1 MSNKEIASYFNQ
13 LAKIMELHGENKF
26 KIRSYSS
33 AYLTIRKLDQPLTE
47 MDDAE
52 IGSLKGVGKAIS
64 AKIKEVIE
72 TKELTALNRYYEI
85 TPPGVRELL
94 GVKGFGPKKIY
105 ALWKDL
111 GIESPIEALY
121 ACNENRLIDLKGFGE
136 KTQKDFKKKL
146 EYFLKSRNRYHYAS
160 LEPIANDISAN
171 IVKANAK
178 LKIELVGQMS
188 RKTTIVD
195 QIDFLIAGK
204 SKDFKL
210 KIKELDPVEE
220 TENSIKT
227 KYEENIPVNFHFCS
241 IDQFGIKSLEMSTD
255 EKFAKQLKGFEKI
268 KKAKTE
274 EEVFE
279 QLKINY
285 ILPEWREPEYT
296 LKQLDK
302 FDSKNLVEA
311 TDLKGVLHNHSTYS
325 DGIHTLEEMAEFTR
339 SQGYQ
344 YLGISDHSKAAFYAN
359 GLKEDRVL
367 QQWEEIDEL
376 NKKWDDFKIFKSI
389 ESDILNDGSLDYEK
403 DILAKFDFVIASVHT
418 NLKMDKTKAT
428 SRLIKAIE
436 NPYTKILGHPTG
448 RLLLARE
455 GYPID
460 HKKVIDAC
468 SKNGV
473 SIELNANPYR
483 LDIDWRWIP
492 YCMSKDVKVSINP
505 DAHSKEGILDMHF
518 GTIAARKGGLT
529 KTSCLNAME
538 ITEFQDFISR

>member
-72 TKELTALNRYYEI
+72 TKELTALNRYHEI

-255 EKFAKQLKGFEKI
+255 EKFAKQLKGLAKI

>member
-1 MSNKEIASYFNQ
+1 MSNKEIAGFFNQ
-13 LAKIMELHGENKF
+13 LAKIMELHDENKF

-52 IGSLKGVGKAIS
+52 INALKGVGKAIS
-64 AKIKEVIE
+64 AKIKEIIE
-72 TKELTALNRYYEI
+72 TGESSTLNRYNEI

-94 GVKGFGPKKIY
+94 SVKGFGPKKIY

-146 EYFLKSRNRYHYAS
+146 EYFLKSRNRYHFAS
-160 LEPIANDISAN
+160 LEEIANDIYSN
-171 IVKANAK
+171 ITKANSK
-178 LKIELVGQMS
+178 LKIELVGQMR

-195 QIDFLIAGK
+195 QIDFLIASK
-204 SKDFKL
+204 PKDFKL

-220 TENSIKT
+220 EDDCIKT

-241 IDQFGIKSLEMSTD
+241 AENFGIQSLQMSTD
-255 EKFAKQLKGFEKI
+255 EKFAKQLKGLGKI
-268 KKAKTE
+268 KKAETE
-274 EEVFE
+274 EAVFE
-279 QLKINY
+279 ALKINY
-285 ILPEWREPEYT
+285 IIPEWREPEYT
-296 LKQLDK
+296 IKDVEK
-302 FDSKNLVEA
+302 FDTKNLIEE

-339 SQGYQ
+339 SKGYQ

-359 GLKEDRVL
+359 GLKEDRVM
-367 QQWEEIDEL
+367 QQWEEIDKL

-389 ESDILNDGSLDYEK
+389 ESDILNDGSLDYEE
-403 DILAKFDFVIASVHT
+403 DILKQFDFVIASVHT

-428 SRLIKAIE
+428 ARLITAIE

-448 RLLLARE
+448 RLLLSRE

-492 YCMSKDVKVSINP
+492 YCMNKNVKIAINP
-505 DAHSKEGILDMHF
+505 DAHSKEGILHMHF
-518 GTIAARKGGLT
+518 GTIAARKGGLS
-529 KTSCLNAME
+529 KASCLNAME
-538 ITEFQDFISR
+538 ITDFQEFISH

>member
-1 MSNKEIASYFNQ
+1 MSNKEIAAFFNQ
-13 LAKIMELHGENKF
+13 LAKIMELHDENKF
-26 KIRSYSS
+26 KIRSYSN
-33 AYLTIRKLDQPLTE
+33 AYLTIRKLDQPLIE
-47 MDDAE
+47 MDTTE
-52 IGSLKGVGKAIS
+52 INALKGVGKAIS
-64 AKIKEVIE
+64 AKIKEIIE
-72 TKELTALNRYYEI
+72 TGESSTLNRYNEI

-94 GVKGFGPKKIY
+94 SVKGFGPKKIY

-146 EYFLKSRNRYHYAS
+146 EYFLKSRNKYHYAS
-160 LEPIANDISAN
+160 LEDIANDILAN
-171 IVKANAK
+171 IVKANSK
-178 LKIELVGQMS
+178 LKIDLVGQMR

-204 SKDFKL
+204 PKDFKL
-210 KIKELDPVEE
+210 KINELDPVEDKE
-220 TENSIKT
+220 DVIKT

-241 IDQFGIKSLEMSTD
+241 ADQFGIQSLQLSTN
-255 EKFAKQLKGFEKI
+255 EKFRKQLKGFEEI
-268 KKAKTE
+268 KKAETE
-274 EEVFE
+274 EAVFE
-279 QLKINY
+279 QLNINY
-285 ILPEWREPEYT
+285 IIPEWREPEYT
-296 LKQLDK
+296 IKDTEKLDA
-302 FDSKNLVEA
+302 KNLVEE

-325 DGIHTLEEMAEFTR
+325 DGIHTLKKMAEFTR
-339 SQGYQ
+339 SKGYQ

-359 GLKEDRVL
+359 GLKEDRLL
-367 QQWEEIDEL
+367 QQWEEIDKL

-389 ESDILNDGSLDYEK
+389 ESDILNDGSLDYEEE
-403 DILAKFDFVIASVHT
+403 ILKQFDFVIASVHT
-418 NLKMDKTKAT
+418 NLKMDKEKAT
-428 SRLIKAIE
+428 ARLITAIE

-492 YCMSKDVKVSINP
+492 YCMSKDVKIAINP
-505 DAHSKEGILDMHF
+505 DAHSKEGILHMHF

-529 KTSCLNAME
+529 KVSCLNAME
-538 ITEFQDFISR
+538 TAEFQDFISH